1 MKHYFFKRI
10 FLVIPT
16 MIGITLITF
25 ILLKALPGDPVQ
37 GLAGER
43 TSPET
48 IKRLKKELGTE
59 QPVLFQYAGY
69 IKLLLRGELG
79 RSYYTNRKITDDIK
93 EKLPNTIK
101 LAVGA
106 MIFSTLFGL
115 LLGILMA
122 IAPGSIWDRIGQL
135 ISVSGISV
143 PVFFLG
149 LLLIYL
155 FSFVFQI
162 LPPSGMGN
170 GSILFLIMPA
180 ATLGLNSSAYLA
192 RITRSSLIEI
202 LSQPYIVTAKAK
214 GVKKSS
220 IIVKH
225 ALKNAF
231 IPIVTLIGLDFGSY
245 LNGSVL
251 TETIFGWDGI
261 GRYAV
266 EGIFKRDYPVI
277 LGCVLVGAVLFVL
290 VNLSVDLLYGFFD
303 PRIRRRVKTQA

>member
-1 MKHYFFKRI
+1 
-10 FLVIPT
+10 

-59 QPVLFQYAGY
+59 RPVLLQYAGY
-69 IKLLLRGELG
+69 MKLLLRGELG

-106 MIFSTLFGL
+106 MIFSTLTGL

-122 IAPGSIWDRIGQL
+122 VAPGSIWDRIGQI
-135 ISVSGISV
+135 ISVSGISI

-277 LGCVLVGAVLFVL
+277 LGCVLVGAILFIL
-290 VNLSVDLLYGFFD
+290 VNLTVDLLYGFFD
-303 PRIRRRVKTQA
+303 PRIRHRVKAEI

>member
-1 MKHYFFKRI
+1 
-10 FLVIPT
+10 
-16 MIGITLITF
+16 
-25 ILLKALPGDPVQ
+25 
-37 GLAGER
+37 
-43 TSPET
+43 
-48 IKRLKKELGTE
+48 
-59 QPVLFQYAGY
+59 
-69 IKLLLRGELG
+69 
-79 RSYYTNRKITDDIK
+79 
-93 EKLPNTIK
+93 
-101 LAVGA
+101 
-106 MIFSTLFGL
+106 
-115 LLGILMA
+115 
-122 IAPGSIWDRIGQL
+122 
-135 ISVSGISV
+135 
-143 PVFFLG
+143 
-149 LLLIYL
+149 
-155 FSFVFQI
+155 
-162 LPPSGMGN
+162 MGN
-170 GSILFLIMPA
+170 GNILFLIMPA

-277 LGCVLVGAVLFVL
+277 LGCVLVGAILFIL

-303 PRIRRRVKTQA
+303 PRIRRRVKVQT

>member
-1 MKHYFFKRI
+1 MKHYFLKRI

-59 QPVLFQYAGY
+59 QPVLLQYAGY
-69 IKLLLRGELG
+69 MKLLLRGELG

-106 MIFSTLFGL
+106 MIFSTLVGL
-115 LLGILMA
+115 LLGMLMA

-135 ISVSGISV
+135 ISVSGISI

-162 LPPSGMGN
+162 FPPSGMGN

-220 IIVKH
+220 IMVKH

-277 LGCVLVGAVLFVL
+277 LGCVLVGAILFIL

-303 PRIRRRVKTQA
+303 PRIRRRVKVQT

>member
-1 MKHYFFKRI
+1 MKHYFLKRI

-69 IKLLLRGELG
+69 MKLLLRGELG
-79 RSYYTNRKITDDIK
+79 RSYYTNRKITADIK

-106 MIFSTLFGL
+106 MIFSTLVGL

-135 ISVSGISV
+135 ISVSGISI

-162 LPPSGMGN
+162 FPPSGMGN

-220 IIVKH
+220 IMVKH

-277 LGCVLVGAVLFVL
+277 LGCVLVGAILFIL

-303 PRIRRRVKTQA
+303 PRIRRRVKAQA

>member
-1 MKHYFFKRI
+1 
-10 FLVIPT
+10 

-43 TSPET
+43 TSSET

-59 QPVLFQYAGY
+59 KPVLLQYAGY
-69 IKLLLRGELG
+69 MKLLLRGELG

-135 ISVSGISV
+135 ISVSGISI

-162 LPPSGMGN
+162 FPPSGMGN

-202 LSQPYIVTAKAK
+202 LSQPYIITAKAK

-220 IIVKH
+220 IMVKH

-277 LGCVLVGAVLFVL
+277 LGCVLVGAILFIL

-303 PRIRRRVKTQA
+303 PRIRRRVKVQT

>member
-1 MKHYFFKRI
+1 
-10 FLVIPT
+10 

-59 QPVLFQYAGY
+59 QPVLLQYAGY
-69 IKLLLRGELG
+69 MKLLLRGELG

-135 ISVSGISV
+135 ISVSGISI

-220 IIVKH
+220 IMVKH

-277 LGCVLVGAVLFVL
+277 LGCVLVGAILFIL

-303 PRIRRRVKTQA
+303 PRIRRSVKTQT

>member
-1 MKHYFFKRI
+1 
-10 FLVIPT
+10 

-59 QPVLFQYAGY
+59 QPVLLQYAGY
-69 IKLLLRGELG
+69 MKLLLRGELG

-106 MIFSTLFGL
+106 MIFSTLVGL

-135 ISVSGISV
+135 ISVSGISI

-162 LPPSGMGN
+162 FPPSGMGN

-220 IIVKH
+220 IMVKH

-277 LGCVLVGAVLFVL
+277 LGCVLVGAILFIL
-290 VNLSVDLLYGFFD
+290 VNLSVDLLYCFFD
-303 PRIRRRVKTQA
+303 PRIRRRVKVQT

>member
-1 MKHYFFKRI
+1 MPT
-10 FLVIPT
+10 LV
-16 MIGITLITF
+16 GITF
-25 ILLKALPGDPVQ
+25 ITFLMLKALPGDPVQ

-43 TSPET
+43 SSPET
-48 IKRLKKELGTE
+48 IKKLQKELGTDRG
-59 QPVLFQYAGY
+59 VLLQYTGY
-69 IKLLLRGELG
+69 MKLLLKGDLG
-79 RSYYTNRKITDDIK
+79 RSYYTNRSISEDIMQ
-93 EKLPNTIK
+93 KLPNTVK
-101 LAVGA
+101 LAAGA
-106 MIFSTLFGL
+106 MFFSILIGL

-122 IAPGSIWDRIGQL
+122 VDPGSFWDRLGQVL
-135 ISVSGISV
+135 SVSGISI

-149 LLLIYL
+149 LLLIYI
-155 FSFVFQI
+155 FSFVFQL
-162 LPPSGMGN
+162 LPPAGTGN
-170 GSILFLIMPA
+170 GNLVFLILPA

-202 LSQPYIVTAKAK
+202 LSQPYMVTAKAK

-220 IIVKH
+220 LIIKH
-225 ALKNAF
+225 ALKNAL

-277 LGCVLVGAVLFVL
+277 LGCVLIGAFLFIL
-290 VNLSVDLLYGFFD
+290 VNLTVDLVYGFLD
-303 PRIRRRVKTQA
+303 PRIRHRSKA

>member
-1 MKHYFFKRI
+1 
-10 FLVIPT
+10 

-48 IKRLKKELGTE
+48 LQRLKKELGTE

-69 IKLLLRGELG
+69 MKLLLRGELG

-135 ISVSGISV
+135 ISVSGISI

-149 LLLIYL
+149 RLLIYL

-162 LPPSGMGN
+162 FPPSGMGN

-220 IIVKH
+220 IMVKH

-277 LGCVLVGAVLFVL
+277 LGCVLVGAILFIL

-303 PRIRRRVKTQA
+303 PRIRRRVKVQT

>member
-1 MKHYFFKRI
+1 MKHYFLKRI

-69 IKLLLRGELG
+69 MKLLLRGELG

-106 MIFSTLFGL
+106 MIFSTLVGL

-135 ISVSGISV
+135 ISVSGISI

-220 IIVKH
+220 IMVKH

-277 LGCVLVGAVLFVL
+277 LGCVLVGAILFIL

-303 PRIRRRVKTQA
+303 PRIRRRVKVQT

>member
-1 MKHYFFKRI
+1 
-10 FLVIPT
+10 

-25 ILLKALPGDPVQ
+25 ILLKALPGDPAQ

-59 QPVLFQYAGY
+59 QPVLLQYAGY
-69 IKLLLRGELG
+69 MKLLLRGELG

-135 ISVSGISV
+135 ISVSGISI

-220 IIVKH
+220 IMVKH

-277 LGCVLVGAVLFVL
+277 LGCVLVGAILFIL

-303 PRIRRRVKTQA
+303 PRIRRRVKVQT

>member
-16 MIGITLITF
+16 MIGVTFITF

-59 QPVLFQYAGY
+59 QPVLFQYSGY
-69 IKLLLRGELG
+69 MKLLLRGELG
-79 RSYYTNRKITDDIK
+79 RSYYTNRKITADIK

-106 MIFSTLFGL
+106 MIFSTLLGL

-122 IAPGSIWDRIGQL
+122 VAPGSIWDRIGQL
-135 ISVSGISV
+135 ISVSGISI

-162 LPPSGMGN
+162 LPPSGMGE
-170 GSILFLIMPA
+170 GSLLFLIMPA

-192 RITRSSLIEI
+192 RITRSSLIGI

-220 IIVKH
+220 IMVKH

-231 IPIVTLIGLDFGSY
+231 IPIVTLMGLDFGSY

-277 LGCVLVGAVLFVL
+277 LGCVLVGAVLFIL

-303 PRIRRRVKTQA
+303 PRIRRRVKAQA

>member
-1 MKHYFFKRI
+1 
-10 FLVIPT
+10 

-69 IKLLLRGELG
+69 MKLLLRGELG

-106 MIFSTLFGL
+106 MIFSTLVGL

-135 ISVSGISV
+135 ISVGGISV

-220 IIVKH
+220 IMVKH

>member
-1 MKHYFFKRI
+1 MKHYFLKRI

-43 TSPET
+43 TSSET

-59 QPVLFQYAGY
+59 QPVLLQYAGY
-69 IKLLLRGELG
+69 MKLLLRGELG

-135 ISVSGISV
+135 ISVSGISI

-220 IIVKH
+220 IMVKH

-277 LGCVLVGAVLFVL
+277 LGCVLVGAILFIL
-290 VNLSVDLLYGFFD
+290 VNLSVDLLYGFLD
-303 PRIRRRVKTQA
+303 PRIRQRVKVQT

>member
-1 MKHYFFKRI
+1 MKHYFLKRI

-59 QPVLFQYAGY
+59 RPVLLQYAGY
-69 IKLLLRGELG
+69 MKLLLRGELG
-79 RSYYTNRKITDDIK
+79 RSYYTNRKITADIK

-106 MIFSTLFGL
+106 MIFSTLVGL

-122 IAPGSIWDRIGQL
+122 IAPGSIWDRIGQF
-135 ISVSGISV
+135 ISVSGISI

-277 LGCVLVGAVLFVL
+277 LGCVLVGAILFIL

-303 PRIRRRVKTQA
+303 PRIRRRVKVQT

>member
-1 MKHYFFKRI
+1 
-10 FLVIPT
+10 

-69 IKLLLRGELG
+69 MKLLLRGELG
-79 RSYYTNRKITDDIK
+79 RSYYTNRKITADIK

-106 MIFSTLFGL
+106 MIFSTLVGL

-135 ISVSGISV
+135 ISVSGISI

-220 IIVKH
+220 IMVKH

-245 LNGSVL
+245 LNGSIL

-277 LGCVLVGAVLFVL
+277 LGCVLVGAILFIL

>member
-1 MKHYFFKRI
+1 MKYYFLKRI

-16 MIGITLITF
+16 LIGITFITF
-25 ILLKALPGDPVQ
+25 LLLKALPGDPVQ

-43 TSPET
+43 SSPET
-48 IKRLKKELGTE
+48 IKRLRQELGTDK
-59 QPVLFQYAGY
+59 PVLFQYTGY
-69 IKLLLRGELG
+69 MKLLLKGELG
-79 RSYYTNRKITDDIK
+79 RSYYTNRNITDDIK
-93 EKLPNTIK
+93 AKLPNTLK

-106 MIFSTLFGL
+106 MIFSVIFGL

-122 IAPGSIWDRIGQL
+122 VDPGSIWDRIGQI
-135 ISVSGISV
+135 ISVSGISI

-155 FSFVFQI
+155 FSFIFQI

-202 LSQPYIVTAKAK
+202 LAQPYIVTAKAK
-214 GVKKSS
+214 GVKKSA
-220 IIVKH
+220 IIVRH

-231 IPIVTLIGLDFGSY
+231 IPIITLIGLDFGSY

-277 LGCVLVGAVLFVL
+277 LGCVLVGAVLFIL
-290 VNLSVDLLYGFFD
+290 VNLIVDLLYGFID
-303 PRIRRRVKTQA
+303 PRIRHRAKA